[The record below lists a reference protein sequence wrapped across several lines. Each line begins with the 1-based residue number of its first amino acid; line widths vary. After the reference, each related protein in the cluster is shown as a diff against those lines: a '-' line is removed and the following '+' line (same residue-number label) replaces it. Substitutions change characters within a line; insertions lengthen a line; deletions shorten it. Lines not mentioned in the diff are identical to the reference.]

1 MGDDLC
7 VAQVQ
12 EWADGLAD
20 LHALIGRRFTR
31 SEPREHAVAY
41 VRGLLSGEERKNSW
55 TLSERAGDA
64 TPDGMQRLLSTT
76 DWDPDLVRDDLQ
88 AYVVQHLGDP
98 DGVLIIDETGFL
110 KKGTRSAGVSRQYS
124 GTAGRIENCQIGV
137 FLTYATP
144 AGRTFLDRELYLPK
158 GWTEDRDR
166 CADAGIGADVD
177 VDFATKPEQA
187 MLMLQRAVTNKV
199 PARWVT
205 GDEVYGQHF
214 KLRGKIEELGLA
226 YVLAVPV
233 NQHVIA
239 AGPRENQEFRADVL
253 IAALPAQA
261 WRTRSAGKGAKGDR
275 LYDWARTPIH
285 GLNFPDSNYW
295 LLARRS
301 RADAIGLAYYLCHAP
316 ARTGLAELVAVAGT
330 RWAIEETFQ
339 TSKGQT
345 GLDRYQVRQYTGWYR
360 HITLSMLAHAFLT
373 VTRSKKGA
381 QNLVPTPS
389 SPSPSRKSGDS

>member
-1 MGDDLC
+1 MPPPTGCNGYCPPPIGIGD
-7 VAQVQ
+7 
-12 EWADGLAD
+12 
-20 LHALIGRRFTR
+20 
-31 SEPREHAVAY
+31 
-41 VRGLLSGEERKNSW
+41 LL
-55 TLSERAGDA
+55 
-64 TPDGMQRLLSTT
+64 
-76 DWDPDLVRDDLQ
+76 RDDLQ
-88 AYVVQHLGDP
+88 TYVVAQLGDP
-98 DGVLIIDETGFL
+98 NGVLIIDETGFL

-144 AGRTFLDRELYLPK
+144 AGRTFLDRELYLPSA
-158 GWTEDRDR
+158 WTKDRAR
-166 CADAGIGADVD
+166 CAAAGIGAD

-187 MLMLQRAVTNKV
+187 MVMLERAVTHGV

-205 GDEVYGQHF
+205 ADEVYGQHF
-214 KLRGKIEELGLA
+214 KLRVKIEELHLS

-233 NQHVIA
+233 NQHVVA
-239 AGPRENQEFRADVL
+239 AGPRENQEFRADAL

-261 WRTRSAGKGAKGDR
+261 WRRRSAGKGAKGDR

-285 GLNFPDSNYW
+285 GINFPDSNYW

-301 RADAIGLAYYLCHAP
+301 ISDPTDLAYYLCHAP
-316 ARTGLAELVAVAGT
+316 ARTGLTQLVTVAGT

-345 GLDRYQVRQYTGWYR
+345 GLDHYQVRQYTGWYR

-381 QNLVPTPS
+381 SNQETAPS
-389 SPSPSRKSGDS
+389 SP

>member
-12 EWADGLAD
+12 ERADGLAD
-20 LHALIGRRFTR
+20 LHALIGQRFAR

-41 VRGLLSGEERKNSW
+41 VRGLLSAEERKNSW

-88 AYVVQHLGDP
+88 SYVVAHLGDP
-98 DGVLIIDETGFL
+98 AGVLIIDETGFL

-158 GWTEDRDR
+158 GWTDDRDR
-166 CADAGIGADVD
+166 CADAGIGADVA
-177 VDFATKPEQA
+177 FATKPEQA
-187 MLMLQRAVTNKV
+187 MVMLERAVTNRV

-205 GDEVYGQHF
+205 ADEVYGQHS
-214 KLRGKIEELGLA
+214 KLRVKIEELGLSS
-226 YVLAVPV
+226 VLAVSV

-239 AGPRENQEFRADVL
+239 AGPRENQEFRADEL

-275 LYDWARTPIH
+275 LYDWAKTPIH
-285 GLNFPDSNYW
+285 GLNFPDSHYW

-301 RADAIGLAYYLCHAP
+301 ISDPTDLAYYLCHAP
-316 ARTGLAELVAVAGT
+316 ARTSLIELVVVAGT
-330 RWAIEETFQ
+330 RPAIEETFQ

-345 GLDRYQVRQYTGWYR
+345 GLDHYQVRQYTGWYR

-381 QNLVPTPS
+381 QNQQPTPS
-389 SPSPSRKSGDS
+389 SPSPSQKSGDS